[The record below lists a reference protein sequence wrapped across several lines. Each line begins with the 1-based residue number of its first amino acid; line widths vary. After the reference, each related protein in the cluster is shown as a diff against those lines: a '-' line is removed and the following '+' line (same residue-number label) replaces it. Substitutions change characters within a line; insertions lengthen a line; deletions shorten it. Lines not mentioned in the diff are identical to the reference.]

1 MKKKL
6 LACTLAVLMCLQPA
20 SAVLAEDPK
29 PGDVAQTS
37 EKVSISSYSDL
48 SDTAVSDDASSTD
61 EDSSAVSDFSASDT
75 SETISNADSA
85 DSNVDSAD
93 SGDPVE
99 YFQIF
104 PGSQD
109 GGSGGSL

>member
-85 DSNVDSAD
+85 DS
-93 SGDPVE
+93 
-99 YFQIF
+99 F
-104 PGSQD
+104 
-109 GGSGGSL
+109 